1 MRVTRQKMS
10 KLLLAVLQLKDL
22 WGTKIIDVWRGHDCI
37 IVAGDYAPPLCAA
50 HLQDIR
56 TVSVIYVMVTYG
68 HFMVMNKWSFFI
80 QGPKIRHPCFPCTFQ
95 LGYDTVLVKLD
106 MQQTKG

>member
-37 IVAGDYAPPLCAA
+37 IAAGD
-50 HLQDIR
+50 
-56 TVSVIYVMVTYG
+56 
-68 HFMVMNKWSFFI
+68 
-80 QGPKIRHPCFPCTFQ
+80 
-95 LGYDTVLVKLD
+95 
-106 MQQTKG
+106 